1 MSAED
6 LKSSP
11 LTTRANQLTMLNSS
25 CIKYKYY
32 QHNLI
37 LPCPPPACA
46 RALPPLSKQLV
57 PPGGTG
63 EEPRALPPNL
73 AGPAHGTSG
82 PRRQWQL
89 LASIRNRQGAIRGS
103 TVPWHF
109 NRPCVPLP
117 FVLLP
122 LRQASAR
129 WAGSTVGEPVEV
141 MKRFRGACSFSTW
154 FASGMIIPH
163 RHPSSA

>member
-1 MSAED
+1 M
-6 LKSSP
+6 P
-11 LTTRANQLTMLNSS
+11 TTRMRTRAMTPIVQAAGSS
-25 CIKYKYY
+25 
-32 QHNLI
+32 
-37 LPCPPPACA
+37 
-46 RALPPLSKQLV
+46 LV

-63 EEPRALPPNL
+63 EGEPRALPPNL

-89 LASIRNRQGAIRGS
+89 LASVRNRQGAIRGS

-109 NRPCVPLP
+109 NRPRVPLP

-122 LRQASAR
+122 LRQHRQGGRGARSAK
-129 WAGSTVGEPVEV
+129 PDEV
-141 MKRFRGACSFSTW
+141 MERFRACTFSTW

-163 RHPSSA
+163 RHASSA